1 MTSTA
6 TYQNDVKAKRSLD
19 MLLIDRSN
27 EFHELA
33 SAIGYSTTYNNW
45 EEFIL
50 RFCLEF
56 DDCFNMWSEKY
67 NLGDH
72 NKIHKC
78 MTIMRQMET
87 QEDVSEGELLHVP
100 IWFAQYDHK
109 GKKIIL
115 IIDANSGNI
124 INSIGV

>member
-6 TYQNDVKAKRSLD
+6 TYQNDIKLKRSLG
-19 MLLIDRSN
+19 MLLTDRSN

-56 DDCFNMWSEKY
+56 DDCFNMWSEKD

-78 MTIMRQMET
+78 MTIMRQ
-87 QEDVSEGELLHVP
+87 
-100 IWFAQYDHK
+100 IAQGRTNIVQVTKLQNMAHRIAKDFKVMYY
-109 GKKIIL
+109 KI
-115 IIDANSGNI
+115 
-124 INSIGV
+124 